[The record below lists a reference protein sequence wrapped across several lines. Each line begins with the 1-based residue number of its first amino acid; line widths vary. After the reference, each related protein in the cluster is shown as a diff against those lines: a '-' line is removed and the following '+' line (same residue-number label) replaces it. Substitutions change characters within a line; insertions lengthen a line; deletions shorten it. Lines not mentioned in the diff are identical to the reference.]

1 MSKANDKTLARRA
14 SEIVA
19 LELFLERGM
28 VDAEDVTFVTSLC
41 KQFREK
47 DFLTG
52 KQWYWVHRM
61 MNRIMGMEEKSN
73 DDKTGG

>member
-1 MSKANDKTLARRA
+1 LSKAHDKTLARRA

-19 LELFLERGM
+19 LELFLERKM

-41 KQFREK
+41 KQFREN

-61 MNRIMGMEEKSN
+61 MDRIMGMEEKSN
-73 DDKTGG
+73 DDKTG